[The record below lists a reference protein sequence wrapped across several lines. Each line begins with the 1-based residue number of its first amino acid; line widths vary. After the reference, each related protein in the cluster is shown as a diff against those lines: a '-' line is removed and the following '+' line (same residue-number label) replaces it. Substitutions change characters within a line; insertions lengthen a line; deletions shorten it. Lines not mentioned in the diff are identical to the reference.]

1 MLTAL
6 RQTTPVIPL
15 SNPQWRELLAG
26 ALLESGSAFLS
37 APPADARTLRSA
49 VMEVQGIPVDA
60 GFLMLH
66 PRVIG
71 VVRDGE
77 DLRVR
82 LELREAFQ

>member
-1 MLTAL
+1 M
-6 RQTTPVIPL
+6 
-15 SNPQWRELLAG
+15 
-26 ALLESGSAFLS
+26 S
-37 APPADARTLRSA
+37 APPADARTLRGA
-49 VMEVQGIPVDA
+49 VMEVQGVPVDA

-71 VVRDGE
+71 VARDGE